1 MLVLS
6 RKAGESIQIGDSVK
20 LVINRISGNRVTIG
34 IEAPNGIRILRG
46 ELAQAANAFNEDV
59 PKGDVPKGD
68 VPKGDASMERED
80 PVNRSRSSRALNHT
94 RISETAMEPEKQTA
108 TSIPSRRARC
118 EYRPL
123 RY

>member
-68 VPKGDASMERED
+68 ASMERED